1 MIIKPSYY
9 EGISD
14 DKFLPSLEGNS
25 SSNYIVYGNTE
36 QLKNK

>member
-25 SSNYIVYGNTE
+25 SSNYIVHCNAE